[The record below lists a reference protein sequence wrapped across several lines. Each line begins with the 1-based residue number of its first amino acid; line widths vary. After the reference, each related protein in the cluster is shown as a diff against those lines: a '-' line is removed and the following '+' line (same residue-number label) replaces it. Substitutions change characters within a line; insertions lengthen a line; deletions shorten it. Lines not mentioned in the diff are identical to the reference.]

1 MSLAVPDEYI
11 DGFIRANNTFLFQLV
26 YDPLQ
31 RRLRPLNSYE
41 EGLNAQQLP
50 YAGAYPF
57 MLLYTCILL
66 SIVLKE
72 Q

>member
-11 DGFIRANNTFLFQLV
+11 DGFIRANNTFLYQLV

-31 RRLRPLNSYE
+31 RRIRPLNSYK

-57 MLLYTCILL
+57 ML
-66 SIVLKE
+66 
-72 Q
+72 

>member
-11 DGFIRANNTFLFQLV
+11 DGLIRANNTFLYQLV

-57 MLLYTCILL
+57 ML
-66 SIVLKE
+66 
-72 Q
+72 